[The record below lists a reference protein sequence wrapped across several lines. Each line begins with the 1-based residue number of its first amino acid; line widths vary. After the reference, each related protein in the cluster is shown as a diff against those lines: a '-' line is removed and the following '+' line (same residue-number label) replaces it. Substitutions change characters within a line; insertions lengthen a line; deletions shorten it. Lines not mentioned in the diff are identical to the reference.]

1 MNLLE
6 RIVKI
11 IVTFVVFLF
20 AQGLLAGSINTI
32 FDLIPIRIER
42 LFPVSDG
49 KHRCTG
55 GCGDTCTVD
64 TTTTASNGDALV
76 AASDGGKGTF
86 PGVLASTTAASASAD
101 VSNLAYNDSI

>member
-42 LFPVSDG
+42 LFPVTDG

-64 TTTTASNGDALV
+64 TNTASNGDALV
-76 AASDGGKGTF
+76 ASDGGKGTF

-101 VSNLAYNDSI
+101 VSNLAHSGSI